1 MNMLTEPMSI
11 VKYPN
16 THAIIRPEPIGPLP
30 EYTKEDRRK
39 DRIRVTKQLLRYIG
53 FIMLVLV
60 ICIVGS
66 LLLAGTKWFGIWM
79 MVCLF
84 LGWLASALGELFFL
98 D

>member
-1 MNMLTEPMSI
+1 MNMLHEPI
-11 VKYPN
+11 ILVKHPN
-16 THAIIRPEPIGPLP
+16 THVIIKPAPIGPLP

-39 DRIRVTKQLLRYIG
+39 DRIRVVKQLLRYIG
-53 FIMLVLV
+53 FIILMLV
-60 ICIVGS
+60 ICIMGS